1 MIKESVLSKPQ
12 YETIHKKNQEVT
24 MRDGTVLR
32 ANITRP
38 NVEGKFPVL
47 LERTPYN
54 KEGGVREWGG
64 IPPILRAERV
74 CCHYPRCAWQIRF
87 RWRILSVSGRWRGDK
102 P

>member
-12 YETIHKKNQEVT
+12 YETTHEKNREVT

-54 KEGGVREWGG
+54 KEGGSENRGG
-64 IPPILRAERV
+64 ISSILRTERV
-74 CCHYPRCAWQIRF
+74 CCHYPRCAWQVRF
-87 RWRILSVSGRWRGDK
+87 
-102 P
+102 